1 MAQVTGAFDTYE
13 SVGNREEL
21 SDAIYMITPED
32 TPLMTLLGREPVK
45 STHPEWQTDTLA
57 TPAANQ
63 KVEGDEWTFSEFTA
77 TSRVGNY
84 CQISDKL
91 IAVTRTQDKTIKAG
105 RKSELKRELKKKGTE
120 LKKDMEFA
128 LLQNNA
134 SVAGAEGTARELGGF
149 PAWLETNDS
158 RGNTG
163 ADGGFNPSTGLV
175 DAATPG
181 TQRAFTKTLLD
192 DVIQSTYASGGNP
205 KTVMLSPYNKRV
217 FSGFTGIAELRSN
230 QGQGSRSQL
239 TIFAGADVYVSD
251 FGTLNVIPN
260 RVMSTDTTTASNVF
274 VIDPDKATVGIFD
287 DISMHE
293 AAKVGDAER
302 RALVVEYTL
311 VMRNQAAHGVVAD
324 VYGISTNS

>member
-45 STHPEWQTDTLA
+45 STHPEWQTDNLA

-91 IAVTRTQDKTIKAG
+91 IAVSRTQDKTIKAG
-105 RKSELKRELKKKGTE
+105 RKSELKRELKKKGVE

-158 RGNTG
+158 RGTNG
-163 ADGGFNPSTGLV
+163 ADGGFNSATGLV
-175 DAATPG
+175 DAATAG
-181 TQRAFTKTLLD
+181 TQRAFSKTLLD
-192 DVIQSTYASGGNP
+192 DVIQLTYASGGNP
-205 KTVMLSPYNKRV
+205 KAIMLSPYNKRV

-230 QGQGSRSQL
+230 QNQGSKSQL
-239 TIFAGADVYVSD
+239 TIFAGADLYVSD
-251 FGTLNVIPN
+251 FGTLNIIPN

-274 VIDPDKATVGIFD
+274 VIDPDKAKVGIFD
-287 DISMHE
+287 DIQMHE

-311 VMRNQAAHGVVAD
+311 VMRTEKAHGVVAD
-324 VYGISTNS
+324 VFGITTDS